1 MAKPGHWLFGALV
14 QNLWSYVGDSDASD
28 VKFFSFQYFINYN
41 FKNGWYISSTP
52 TITADWEKP
61 GGEQW
66 TVPLGGG
73 IGKLVRFGKQPV
85 DFKLQ
90 AFGNLVKPDGG
101 PDWSM
106 MFAVKFLF
114 PK

>member
-1 MAKPGHWLFGALV
+1 LGLFAYPALAEEQDLAKTS
-14 QNLWSYVGDSDASD
+14 QNPV
-28 VKFFSFQYFINYN
+28 
-41 FKNGWYISSTP
+41 
-52 TITADWEKP
+52 
-61 GGEQW
+61 
-66 TVPLGGG
+66 GGG
-73 IGKLVRFGKQPV
+73 LGELHRFGKLPV

-90 AFGNLVKPDGG
+90 AYTNVEKPTGG